1 MQLYFKNSFVTLSYD
16 QEARLGKA
24 VWRGR
29 LQGPELREA
38 FLLCLEMI
46 NRFSLTC
53 WLADDRLMDSIN
65 STDLEWSLDVYIPRI
80 TSSSILRFARLP
92 SKFEENLNAVGV
104 MIDKGHTYNLKL
116 TLRDFTSEQEAME
129 WLLACYV

>member
-16 QEARLGKA
+16 QAARLGKA

-46 NRFSLTC
+46 NRFGLTC
-53 WLADDRLMDSIN
+53 WLADDRLMDSIEP
-65 STDLEWSLDVYIPRI
+65 TDLEWCLEVYIPRI
-80 TSSSILRFARLP
+80 AGSSILRFARLP
-92 SKFEENLNAVGV
+92 SKFEENLHAVGI
-104 MIDKGHTYNLKL
+104 MIDKGHSYDLKL
-116 TLRDFTSEQEAME
+116 ALRDFTSEQEAME
-129 WLLACYV
+129 WLQECG